1 MRVAAAYIGVI
12 LIWSSTP
19 LAIKWS
25 GEQVGFL
32 FGIGARMALGTVLA
46 WMLLIGLRSGFPL
59 HRRALKTYLAGGAGL
74 YFTMTAV
81 YWGAQQI
88 PSGVVSVVFGINPL
102 ITGLLVAWWLGES
115 SMQARHLIGLL
126 LAFAGLAVVFGDH
139 SELGPMASAG
149 ITAVLFGSAAQALSG
164 VWVKR
169 LGDGVNALAVTTG
182 SLTVALPFYLLS
194 WWLVDGSWP
203 QTIPNHSAGAIVYL
217 AVFGSVAGFVLY
229 FYALDRIGPA
239 RISLVTLITPVLAL
253 LLGQWLNDE
262 TPLLQVW
269 LGSALILSGL
279 ALHQWRTLHQLL
291 TGRGR
296 DRATEGVAG

>member
-46 WMLLIGLRSGFPL
+46 WVLLIGLRSGFPL

-74 YFTMTAV
+74 YFTMTSV

-88 PSGVVSVVFGINPL
+88 PSGVVSVVFGVNPL
-102 ITGLLVAWWLGES
+102 ITGLLVALWLSER

-139 SELGPMASAG
+139 GELGPMASAG

-182 SLTVALPFYLLS
+182 SLTVALPYYLFS
-194 WWLVDGSWP
+194 WWLGDGSWP
-203 QTIPNHSAGAIVYL
+203 RTIPNHSAGAIIYL

-279 ALHQWRTLHQLL
+279 ALHQWRTLYQLL
-291 TGRGR
+291 TGRV
-296 DRATEGVAG
+296 RATEGVAG